1 MERNLELPGKRAIRY
16 ISGRAKP
23 WSLIIVLIA
32 FAVCFLFTA
41 ASVTPTRYEINEGD
55 IAKATITAPR
65 DTVDRVTTSEL
76 QEKAKAAVKPIYKQD
91 KQSSED
97 IIAGIQ
103 QFYVNSKTIRAFCE
117 AKYVAEMLRTANMT
131 NWSAASFDPEDVKWK
146 KEILTQDV
154 LAELRGKL
162 DMEFTDDEVALIAS
176 MKETALNNL
185 EKDIVA
191 MAQTEL
197 DIGIKEENL
206 SEQVLRL
213 TSQVMSTAA
222 YTDTQRNL
230 AVKSLALLKPNMVFD
245 ANATETEKDLA
256 AANVLPAVYKKG
268 QNIVQIGEAVT
279 GAQIEVLRDLGL
291 KQDNTLNFSLYL
303 GVFIYLLLCFT
314 LFGIYTAVFMREIM
328 RGIKNVVLISIILIV
343 ASGISIPLNK
353 LEPRIITAFLGTTL
367 TCILVSPKAAVSVTV
382 LLAFITGFTSA
393 SADGII
399 SERMLLTILC
409 AVPGGL
415 TAVFFLRR
423 AHHRTEYIYSGFAAG
438 LVNFIVLAMVALIK
452 GSGFEGMLSDLL
464 WAMINGIGSAILA
477 IGALPVLESVFRV
490 ATATKLLEI
499 LNPNQPLLKRLS
511 LETPGTY
518 HHSMITANL
527 AEAAAE
533 ELGLNTLLVK
543 ASAYY
548 HDIGKLK
555 KPYYFRENQ
564 QGRDN
569 PHDLMEPQKSAHVL
583 REHVTYGKY
592 LASRHKLPKDV
603 AELIEQHHGTTV
615 MQYFY
620 CKAKE
625 RLEVSAEDYR
635 YKGPKPQIKE
645 AAVIMLADCVEAAVR
660 ASGLVKKEKIR
671 EIIEKLI
678 KERGEDGQFEECDIT
693 QRDLART
700 ANAFISV
707 YQGMFHERIQYPGV
721 ENDAENHN

>member
-32 FAVCFLFTA
+32 FAACFLITA
-41 ASVTPTRYEINEGD
+41 ASVTPTRYEVNEGD
-55 IAKATITAPR
+55 IAKQTITAPR
-65 DTVDRVTTSEL
+65 DTVDKVTTAEL
-76 QEKAKAAVKPIYKQD
+76 QEKAKTAVKPIYKQD
-91 KQSSED
+91 KQSTEE
-97 IIAGIQ
+97 IIAKIQ
-103 QFYVNSKTIRAFCE
+103 QYYADARTIRSFTE
-117 AKYVAEMLRTANMT
+117 AKYVAEMMRTVNTT
-131 NWSAASFDPEDVKWK
+131 NGSIPSFDPEDVKWK
-146 KEILTQDV
+146 DILTETV
-154 LAELRGKL
+154 LTELRSKL
-162 DMEFTDDEVALIAS
+162 SMAFTDEEISAIAS
-176 MKETALNNL
+176 MKEKALDTL
-185 EKDIVA
+185 EKDIVS

-197 DIGIKEENL
+197 DIGIREENL
-206 SEQVLRL
+206 SEQALGL
-213 TSQVMSTAA
+213 TSEVLSNAA
-222 YTDTQRNL
+222 YSNSQRNI
-230 AVKSLALLKPNMVFD
+230 AIKSLAFMKPNMVYD
-245 ANATETEKDLA
+245 ENATETEKNLA
-256 AANVLPAVYKKG
+256 GGNVLPAVYKKG
-268 QNIVQIGEAVT
+268 QNIVQVGEVVT
-279 GAQIEVLRDLGL
+279 KAQIEVLRDLGL
-291 KQDNTLNFSLYL
+291 KQENTLNLSLYI
-303 GVFIYLLLCFT
+303 GVFIYLLLCFM
-314 LFGIYTAVFMREIM
+314 LFGLYTAVFNRDLMRN
-328 RGIKNVVLISIILIV
+328 IKNIVLVSIIVII
-343 ASGISIPLNK
+343 ATAISIPLNK
-353 LEPRIITAFLGTTL
+353 LEPRIITALLGTML
-367 TCILVSPKAAVSVTV
+367 ACILVSPKTAVTVTV

-415 TAVFFLRR
+415 TAIFFLRR

-438 LVNFIVLAMVALIK
+438 LVNFMVLAMVSLIE
-452 GSGFEGMLSDLL
+452 GTGFDNMLPDLM

-555 KPYYFRENQ
+555 KPYYFKENQ

-592 LASRHKLPKDV
+592 LAGRNKLPRDV
-603 AELIEQHHGTTV
+603 MDLIEQHHGTTV

-625 RLEVSAEDYR
+625 RSEANPEDYR
-635 YKGPKPQIKE
+635 YKGPKPQTKE
-645 AAVIMLADCVEAAVR
+645 AAVIMLADCAEAAVR
-660 ASGLVKKEKIR
+660 ASGLVQKEKIR
-671 EIIEKLI
+671 EIIDKLI
-678 KERGEDGQFEECDIT
+678 KERTEDGQLEECDVT
-693 QRDLART
+693 QKDLART
-700 ANAFISV
+700 ANAFIGV

-721 ENDAENHN
+721 EGDAESHN